1 MDLKTI
7 QSIQLMPRLL
17 QEDATSQALCA
28 ALDRQVQAIADS
40 LDQILL
46 YAQLDTLP
54 EPLVDA
60 LAYHLHVDEYDGSY
74 PLEAK
79 RKLVESA
86 IRVHRYRGTKYACEE
101 VLRGIF
107 GPGSRIEEWYEYGG
121 GEPYHYQ
128 VRTTNAAATGEMEQQ
143 LRRALEV
150 TQNVRSRL
158 ERIIV
163 EMSSSGS
170 LYLGGCLRVGEII
183 HI

>member
-17 QEDATSQALCA
+17 QGDPTSQALCQ
-28 ALDRQVQAIADS
+28 ALDRQIREISQQMES
-40 LDQILL
+40 ILL
-46 YAQLDTLP
+46 YARLDTLP
-54 EPLVDA
+54 EPVVDA

-107 GPGSRIEEWYEYGG
+107 GPGSRVEEWYEYG

-128 VRTTNAAATGEMEQQ
+128 VCTTNAAATGEMEQQ

>member
-17 QEDATSQALCA
+17 QGDPTSQALCA
-28 ALDRQVQAIADS
+28 ALDRQVRAIADS

-46 YAQLDTLP
+46 YARLDTLP
-54 EPLVDA
+54 EPVVDA

-121 GEPYHYQ
+121 EPYHYQ
-128 VRTTNAAATGEMEQQ
+128 VRTTNITATGEMEQQ
-143 LRRALEV
+143 LRRALDV

-183 HI
+183 HL